1 MKKPFILCMALIL
14 TSCGTIGVGSNH
26 KTNVYNNSSNTISV
40 KSDTGIYK
48 IKPDE
53 SIILTSPKSQSLYCP
68 SKIKI
73 FCGFISP

>member
-1 MKKPFILCMALIL
+1 MHKASEKTSDLKALCITVLFSSLIAKNILGDI
-14 TSCGTIGVGSNH
+14 
-26 KTNVYNNSSNTISV
+26 NNSVPPISC
-40 KSDTGIYK
+40 S
-48 IKPDE
+48 IKPVE